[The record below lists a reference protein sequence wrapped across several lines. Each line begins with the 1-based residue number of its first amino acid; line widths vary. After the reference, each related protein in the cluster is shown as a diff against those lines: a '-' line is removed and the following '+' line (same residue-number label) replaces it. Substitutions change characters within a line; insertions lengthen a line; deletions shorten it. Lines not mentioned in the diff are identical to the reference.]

1 MRERGM
7 NVPVLP
13 QRIVIQNGTNVM
25 MEYFKYFIGQRGE
38 TFVNRPEYAEVGK
51 WLEDNQS
58 KGLFLYGWQLRYWKK
73 PTCADGAARNPYELS
88 TFDCVGLRC
97 RAT

>member
-51 WLEDNQS
+51 WLEDNQM
-58 KGLFLYGWQLRYWKK
+58 
-73 PTCADGAARNPYELS
+73 
-88 TFDCVGLRC
+88 
-97 RAT
+97 